1 MAFASDSNTVTIMT
15 GGVPISAPNPFP
27 VIQPTISS
35 FFTFQAKIAATNV
48 AQQLPYDIL
57 VNGVIL
63 RAKSTNAGKIF
74 MGISSSVNTTDDGTG
89 NGYAIAPGEAMSVS
103 ISNSNLIWVAWII
116 GDVLY
121 GSAN

>member
-1 MAFASDSNTVTIMT
+1 MT

-103 ISNSNLIWVAWII
+103 ISNSNLIWVAGII